1 MLFEEFGLSYFG
13 PIDGHNLPLLI
24 ETFKFL
30 KHAEQAGGAARDYAE
45 GQAGSSRRSRC
56 RRSFTGWG
64 HTIAETGET
73 KPAGQKTYSEV
84 FAETLSKSRN
94 GQ

>member
-30 KHAEQAGGAARDYAE
+30 KHAEQTRGAARDYAE
-45 GQAGSSRRSRC
+45 GPWVSAGDYGAEEVSRA
-56 RRSFTGWG
+56 GW
-64 HTIAETGET
+64 
-73 KPAGQKTYSEV
+73 V
-84 FAETLSKSRN
+84 
-94 GQ
+94 